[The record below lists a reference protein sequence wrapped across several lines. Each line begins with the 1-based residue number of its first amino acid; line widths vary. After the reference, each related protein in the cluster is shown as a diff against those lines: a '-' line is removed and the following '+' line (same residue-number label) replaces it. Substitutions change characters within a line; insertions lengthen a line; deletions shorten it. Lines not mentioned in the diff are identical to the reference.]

1 MLYISGAGDVIHT
14 ERFTAAFFH
23 AHETFFYS
31 WGLKQLP
38 YLLLVVHGSHPVVKD
53 YEIRKQKCE
62 FTIKKF
68 LKVKYRKFYSILSEV
83 TKKDISSIQHHFFFI
98 QKLFLAHLT
107 ISLGIYNMRRHCFP
121 NGD

>member
-1 MLYISGAGDVIHT
+1 MLMKPS
-14 ERFTAAFFH
+14 FTAG
-23 AHETFFYS
+23 
-31 WGLKQLP
+31 GLKQLP

-83 TKKDISSIQHHFFFI
+83 TKKDISSIQHHFFFHTKAVFGTLDYI
-98 QKLFLAHLT
+98 LRYL
-107 ISLGIYNMRRHCFP
+107 
-121 NGD
+121 